1 MKKKIIIISTLLLS
15 SINPAF
21 ASDDIA
27 PLPVI
32 SGPVGLHTQIG
43 NNVVIELSELN
54 SKITTKRS
62 VVNSISGELVPTSSL
77 LIDRDEL
84 INGGKTYMK
93 SCYSISDMVFE
104 NAQVAQLMY
113 QNCVNAGY
121 PSVENELTFLMQKYK
136 AKDAVFVFSKPIKI
150 KNKMA
155 SSGYEIRY
163 LEARIMYRNGD
174 SEAFRSGI
182 IVSPS
187 MSSRNIYV
195 KYKNSKPLEIFGR
208 TYSLN
213 SSGIAEIYSFKG
225 NDPQASTA
233 DLKKVGELSGGR
245 LSASNRYDARVD
257 DEGNADKSGVERLI
271 HDASH
276 FMNDYQSAFMIV
288 DYINSLEPTYDE
300 NGEMKFSIST
310 KSRTFYRNECNE
322 SEGVKYTQNSFLR
335 YEVNQNMSRYVIK
348 SYDDAVKFRNI
359 VINDDYQTN
368 LNADYATAD
377 MSYTYDYGFNNEY
390 SKFKNVLLDPIG
402 HKNSNVFSIGS
413 KDVYNDIDWK
423 FYQAGGVSDLK
434 DISIKKETCQPKIQ
448 KCEWSYK
455 KGDMYKYYVCDGAVK
470 EKVCMSFMCN

>member
-1 MKKKIIIISTLLLS
+1 MKKKITIGTLLLS
-15 SINPAF
+15 TINPAF
-21 ASDDIA
+21 ADDIA
-27 PLPVI
+27 PLPTI
-32 SGPVGLHTQIG
+32 SGPIGLHTQIG
-43 NNVVIELSELN
+43 NSVIVELSELN
-54 SKITTKRS
+54 SRITTKRS
-62 VVNSISGELVPTSSL
+62 IVNSISGELVPTSSL

-84 INGGKTYMK
+84 IGGGKPYMS
-93 SCYSISDMVFE
+93 SCYSISDSVFE

-121 PSVENELTFLMQKYK
+121 QSVENELTFLMKKYQ

-155 SSGYEIRY
+155 SSGYETRY
-163 LEARIMYRNGD
+163 LEARVLYRNGD

-213 SSGIAEIYSFKG
+213 SGGIAEIYTFKG

-257 DEGNADKSGVERLI
+257 DEGNADKSGVERLVK
-271 HDASH
+271 DASH

-288 DYINSLEPTYDE
+288 DYVNPLEPTYDE

-322 SEGVKYTQNSFLR
+322 SEGVKYTQNSFFTL
-335 YEVNQNMSRYVIK
+335 
-348 SYDDAVKFRNI
+348 
-359 VINDDYQTN
+359 
-368 LNADYATAD
+368 
-377 MSYTYDYGFNNEY
+377 
-390 SKFKNVLLDPIG
+390 
-402 HKNSNVFSIGS
+402 
-413 KDVYNDIDWK
+413 
-423 FYQAGGVSDLK
+423 
-434 DISIKKETCQPKIQ
+434 
-448 KCEWSYK
+448 
-455 KGDMYKYYVCDGAVK
+455 
-470 EKVCMSFMCN
+470 

>member
-1 MKKKIIIISTLLLS
+1 MILS
-15 SINPAF
+15 AINPAF
-21 ASDDIA
+21 ADDIA
-27 PLPVI
+27 PLPTI

-43 NNVVIELSELN
+43 NSVIIELSELN

-62 VVNSISGELVPTSSL
+62 IVNSIDGELVPTSSI

-84 INGGKTYMK
+84 IGSGKPYMS
-93 SCYSISDMVFE
+93 SCYKIEDMVFE
-104 NAQVAQLMY
+104 NPQVAQMMY
-113 QNCVNAGY
+113 TNCVNSGY
-121 PSVENELTFLMQKYK
+121 HAVENELTFLMQKYK
-136 AKDAVFVFSKPIKI
+136 AKDSVFVFSKPIKI

-163 LEARIMYRNGD
+163 LEARVMYRNGD

-208 TYSLN
+208 TYSMN
-213 SSGIAEIYSFKG
+213 SSGVAEIYSFKG
-225 NDPQASTA
+225 NDPLSSTA

-257 DEGNADKSGVERLI
+257 DEGNADKSGVERLVYDSA
-271 HDASH
+271 HY
-276 FMNDYQSAFMIV
+276 MNDYQSAFMLV
-288 DYINSLEPTYDE
+288 DYINPLEPIYDE

-322 SEGVKYTQNSFLR
+322 NEGVKYTQNSFLR
-335 YEVNQNMSRYVIK
+335 YEVNQNMSRYVVK
-348 SYDDAVKFRNI
+348 SYNDAVNFKNI

-368 LNADYATAD
+368 LNSDYATAD

-390 SKFKNVLLDPIG
+390 SKFKNVLLDPIA

-413 KDVYNDIDWK
+413 KDIYNDIDWK
-423 FYQAGGVSDLK
+423 FYQSGGVSALK
-434 DISIKKETCQPKIQ
+434 DISIKKETCQPAVQ
-448 KCEWSYK
+448 KCEWVRPNR
-455 KGDMYKYYVCDGAVK
+455 DFYKYYICNGVVK
-470 EKVCMSFMCN
+470 EKKCASAFCE